1 MPSTSFLL
9 TASHDTDSG
18 NYTCRYLITI
28 AGVEHLSAPSPALP
42 ITVIADTELRLA
54 DGPDSCSGQVEI
66 RYNGTWGWVCN
77 EGWDDSEVQVL
88 CRQLGCGFPGGDVP
102 TRNQNTIPTGNAM
115 LTGLRC
121 AGTESHLWVCPSL
134 LSTNPISCDPDRSV
148 YVTCSETP
156 AKPSLIILRSAAVHV
171 KGENVRMKCS
181 TRFKYPDGNM
191 SLHQAG
197 QDQPVMVTHV
207 EGTRYDVTFILN
219 NINKTSAGSYFCIYQ
234 VDIGKIIFTSDPS
247 DSLELAVLGE
257 IFIHLLLASQVS
269 LPLPLPLTL
278 TPSCDPQVSIAQWLD
293 PSPRK
298 PEDRGLIP
306 RRDRTGQ
313 NLRQVSLLHKDTH
326 TTHIH
331 TDTLIYTHTYRHTHT
346 LIHTHMQTHT
356 QTHSYTH
363 TYRHTH
369 ALSHI
374 YIQTHTCS
382 LTRIHTDIHMF
393 THTHR
398 DTHIWRHIHT
408 QTQTHRYT
416 HTPVYQQSGE
426 TCLSVNWPITFLG

>member
-247 DSLELAVLGE
+247 DSLELAVLDDLALRLAGGLTNCSGRVEGMFNGTWGGVCDSGWDVREAEVVCQQLGCGFGQSAEPGGRFGE
-257 IFIHLLLASQVS
+257 GSGPVLLQNVNCVGDEAFLWICQAD
-269 LPLPLPLTL
+269 T
-278 TPSCDPQVSIAQWLD
+278 
-293 PSPRK
+293 
-298 PEDRGLIP
+298 
-306 RRDRTGQ
+306 TGS
-313 NLRQVSLLHKDTH
+313 R
-326 TTHIH
+326 
-331 TDTLIYTHTYRHTHT
+331 
-346 LIHTHMQTHT
+346 
-356 QTHSYTH
+356 
-363 TYRHTH
+363 
-369 ALSHI
+369 
-374 YIQTHTCS
+374 
-382 LTRIHTDIHMF
+382 
-393 THTHR
+393 
-398 DTHIWRHIHT
+398 
-408 QTQTHRYT
+408 
-416 HTPVYQQSGE
+416 
-426 TCLSVNWPITFLG
+426 